1 MINFTDLE
9 KAISALFNNIEVKIT
24 YNGSGQPTIQH
35 SDIMDQ
41 VGCFGNFISNVSL
54 NFVGFRQLAH
64 NPNKYWGTVFLNFE
78 TSGGFN
84 PGILIASCWYNA
96 DTLEMEIELNIK

>member
-9 KAISALFNNIEVKIT
+9 KTISELFNNIEVSIN

-54 NFVGFRQLAH
+54 NFVGFQQMTH
-64 NPNKYWGTVFLNFE
+64 NRYFGTIFLNFE
-78 TSGGFN
+78 TLGGFN

-96 DTLEMEIELNIK
+96 DTLEMEIELCKK